1 MLPLDLPTLDQLR
14 ELAQIRSAAC
24 VSIYLPT
31 TPLTQATDA
40 ARIELGNLAREAAR
54 QLAEGGAG
62 KALLAAIAEPL
73 DALRGD
79 DEFWRFQATS
89 LALLA
94 TPERLLTFRLANRLQ
109 AQVEVADRFH
119 LKPLLRA
126 VTFPHAA
133 YVLALSEGAVR
144 LVEVPESGPA
154 VEVRVADLPR
164 DAASAAG
171 RSTLND
177 RSPKGRIQGSEGQKV
192 RLIQYARKVEAALRP
207 VLAGSRMPLFLAA
220 TEPLASIYRS
230 VNSHPQLAEGLI
242 LGSPDRVPDAELAT
256 AARAGLDRLHAQALA
271 AFRALFETRAGDR
284 RTTTDIAV
292 AARAVTVGAV
302 EALAVDFDEAV
313 PGTVGE
319 DGSVAFAAG
328 PGRDSYGVVDTIAAR
343 ALATGA
349 RVLAVRRAD
358 IPGGTSLAAVLR
370 YPM

>member
-14 ELAQIRSAAC
+14 ELAQTRAAAC

-31 TPLTQATDA
+31 TPLTQETDA

-54 QLAEGGAG
+54 QLAEGGAD

-73 DALRGD
+73 EALRGD

-220 TEPLASIYRS
+220 TEPLAPIYRS

-242 LGSPDRVPDAELAT
+242 LGSPTRFGNMAAPLKHFLDGTGAEWASGTLIGKPAAVFTSTAT
-256 AARAGLDRLHAQALA
+256 MHGGQESTLLSMMIPLLHHGMLLVGLP
-271 AFRALFETRAGDR
+271 FSERALNSTTSGGTPYGASHVAGANDDR
-284 RTTTDIAV
+284 PLS
-292 AARAVTVGAV
+292 
-302 EALAVDFDEAV
+302 EDEQ
-313 PGTVGE
+313 TL
-319 DGSVAFAAG
+319 
-328 PGRDSYGVVDTIAAR
+328 AR
-343 ALATGA
+343 ALGRRVAKVA
-349 RVLAVRRAD
+349 RKL
-358 IPGGTSLAAVLR
+358 GS
-370 YPM
+370 